1 MMMISKSNITLIIL
15 GLYAFFIFGL
25 IIALIFWDESNIKDT
40 LEPIPPEDEYCNGQG
55 LKNLIPPINYQR
67 SINRSNALFPLST
80 NNPTQF
86 LSAAPNNIR
95 QSYRVKDI
103 TNNIDNNTNILKIS
117 PNHWAGNI
125 FYGNFIN
132 STSDIKNNIF
142 YNYPYY
148 CRINDFGFDFCWSE
162 SYNLITDCFP
172 NIYASCS
179 TGSTGC
185 SGCTGASEELI
196 LIADTFNNTEYD
208 RNSYYSSLNST
219 TISITSTKNKFLS
232 NNILDVDAL
241 TMVISWQ
248 FENPDTTQS
257 LKNSTGSI
265 TAPMVK
271 GSPYITLNIKNDNI
285 IITPN
290 FQFIITTISTL
301 IYQIV
306 PKNTSLINFG
316 YLLFLS
322 NGLTLSTKSNN
333 IITFTDNITGTIR
346 LAYYQDTDN
355 NDMSNILQDYY
366 NVYPNQCSISVLEPT
381 NNNTNY
387 KYTWNIDTLNT
398 FLGSNNDLLMY
409 ALPHHIFST
418 ENNIIEQNLDNIHNE
433 ILGIYRFIIT
443 QPTNSPSPLLSDNVN
458 SYFWNLEVPI
468 SDIPTD
474 PFIYEMDF
482 DNHNVEELISICIGE
497 LYTLTN
503 SIPILINMVEWF
515 QWLYSISNVLLIA
528 INAINNSTSNSI
540 LDLKQYIDILFSQLD
555 LIRNTNGKISENI
568 NIVYDNIWGGIINN
582 ANITC
587 QGGTD
592 DNNSFY
598 NSHIGQYGYLI
609 YSYSVAAYINNN
621 YYTDNPFWTNNQ
633 NIALLFVRDIINPY
647 QNDTY
652 FPLWRNKDWF
662 YGYSYSTG
670 FDISPQ
676 YGKETDNIG
685 RIVLGYYACYML
697 SFVLKSSSITPIRY
711 NLNNYN
717 DIIIELKNWSL
728 TMLATEIS
736 SLQHYFLFTSQD
748 LPFNI
753 NDQFVQGTISNRFDS
768 AYSYNTNAPPEIYF
782 PNRTSYIM
790 IPIIKPLILTSNY
803 YLNQQWAYNIT
814 LPPMNNNIID
824 NEAFIYNI
832 VLSIIKNPSYQNKQY
847 AFELLHNRFDTNNYL
862 YYGST
867 WSSIY
872 YWIFTYN

>member
-1 MMMISKSNITLIIL
+1 
-15 GLYAFFIFGL
+15 
-25 IIALIFWDESNIKDT
+25 
-40 LEPIPPEDEYCNGQG
+40 
-55 LKNLIPPINYQR
+55 
-67 SINRSNALFPLST
+67 
-80 NNPTQF
+80 
-86 LSAAPNNIR
+86 
-95 QSYRVKDI
+95 
-103 TNNIDNNTNILKIS
+103 
-117 PNHWAGNI
+117 
-125 FYGNFIN
+125 
-132 STSDIKNNIF
+132 
-142 YNYPYY
+142 
-148 CRINDFGFDFCWSE
+148 
-162 SYNLITDCFP
+162 
-172 NIYASCS
+172 
-179 TGSTGC
+179 
-185 SGCTGASEELI
+185 
-196 LIADTFNNTEYD
+196 
-208 RNSYYSSLNST
+208 
-219 TISITSTKNKFLS
+219 
-232 NNILDVDAL
+232 
-241 TMVISWQ
+241 
-248 FENPDTTQS
+248 
-257 LKNSTGSI
+257 
-265 TAPMVK
+265 
-271 GSPYITLNIKNDNI
+271 
-285 IITPN
+285 
-290 FQFIITTISTL
+290 
-301 IYQIV
+301 
-306 PKNTSLINFG
+306 
-316 YLLFLS
+316 
-322 NGLTLSTKSNN
+322 
-333 IITFTDNITGTIR
+333 
-346 LAYYQDTDN
+346 
-355 NDMSNILQDYY
+355 
-366 NVYPNQCSISVLEPT
+366 
-381 NNNTNY
+381 
-387 KYTWNIDTLNT
+387 
-398 FLGSNNDLLMY
+398 
-409 ALPHHIFST
+409 
-418 ENNIIEQNLDNIHNE
+418 
-433 ILGIYRFIIT
+433 
-443 QPTNSPSPLLSDNVN
+443 
-458 SYFWNLEVPI
+458 
-468 SDIPTD
+468 
-474 PFIYEMDF
+474 MDF

-711 NLNNYN
+711 NLNNYD

-832 VLSIIKNPSYQNKQY
+832 VLSIIKNPSYENKQY